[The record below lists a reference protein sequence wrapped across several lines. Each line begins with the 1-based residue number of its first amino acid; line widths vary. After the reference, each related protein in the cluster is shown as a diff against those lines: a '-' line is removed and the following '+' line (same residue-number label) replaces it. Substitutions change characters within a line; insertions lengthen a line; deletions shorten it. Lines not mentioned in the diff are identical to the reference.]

1 MNSMDAVVCNSGPL
15 IALCLLRR
23 LNLLQT
29 FYQRVVI
36 PEKVQWEILQ
46 GGVARPGMAELA
58 AANWIEV
65 LPAAPDPVLIAML
78 DPGEAAVLTLARSLG
93 IAHILMDERKGRKIA
108 RAILGLNV
116 SGTARLL
123 VDAARAG
130 LIVSARQELETLR
143 IAGYWLGDNILAWA
157 EAMECQH

>member
-1 MNSMDAVVCNSGPL
+1 MDTVVCDSGPL
-15 IALCLLRR
+15 IALCLLNR
-23 LNLLQT
+23 LSLLQF
-29 FYQRVVI
+29 FYQRIVI
-36 PEKVQWEILQ
+36 PEMVQREILQ

-58 AANWIEV
+58 VTDWIEV

-93 IAHILMDERKGRKIA
+93 ISHVLMDERKGRKVA
-108 RAILGLNV
+108 RSILGLTV

-123 VDAARAG
+123 VDAKRAG

-143 IAGYWLGDNILAWA
+143 VAGYWLGDNILAWA
-157 EAMECQH
+157 EVMECQR